1 MSSPQLS
8 SSLRNIVADVLD
20 VSPDRI
26 TPESGVGNV
35 ESWDSF
41 AHLQLMLAVEGEY
54 GVQFD
59 PQRLPE
65 LTTVA
70 RLQDEL
76 VRKGVTL

>member
-1 MSSPQLS
+1 MSSPQVS

-20 VSPDRI
+20 VSPDHI

-41 AHLQLMLAVEGEY
+41 AHLQLILAIEGEY
-54 GVQFD
+54 EVQFD

-76 VRKGVTL
+76 VKKGVTL